1 MPYIAIKTIP
11 KDEETKKRAAEQI
24 QEVFLKTWGCPPE
37 AITIS
42 VEEFTPDDFEKKV
55 REPEILSNMDK
66 MVILDGKKKY

>member
-1 MPYIAIKTIP
+1 MPYISIKTIP
-11 KDEETKKRAAEQI
+11 KDEETKKRTVEQI

-55 REPEILSNMDK
+55 REPEILPNMDK